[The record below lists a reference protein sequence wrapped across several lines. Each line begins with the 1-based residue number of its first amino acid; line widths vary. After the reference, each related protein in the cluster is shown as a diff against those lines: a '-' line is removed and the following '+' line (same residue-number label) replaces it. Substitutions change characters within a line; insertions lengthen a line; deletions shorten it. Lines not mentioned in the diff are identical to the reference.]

1 MPGRGRARRN
11 NDCVRCIR
19 AKLVKGS
26 FKRASTAGANRARF
40 SGRVGKRALA
50 KGRYRLTGTPS
61 GGRGVSVNFK
71 ITGLAKR

>member
-50 KGRYRLTGTPS
+50 KGRYRLTGTPAV
-61 GGRGVSVNFK
+61 GRGVSVNFK
-71 ITGLAKR
+71 ITGLAKS